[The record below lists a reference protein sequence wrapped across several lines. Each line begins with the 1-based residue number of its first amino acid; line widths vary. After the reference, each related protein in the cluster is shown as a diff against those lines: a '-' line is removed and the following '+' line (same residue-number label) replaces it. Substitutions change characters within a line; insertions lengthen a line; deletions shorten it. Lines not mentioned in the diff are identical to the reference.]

1 MIGVNPN
8 AGLAEAQP
16 LRDGRGRIRWYSRE
30 DEDYEALSE
39 ESAKDMRQFEKDFCI
54 AMRVAARTSK
64 SDQETAFLHGV
75 ESVLGPTPPRRID
88 RIACTLPDDV
98 LRIIFDNFYVSFQKR
113 KMKQVMKELLSVTSF
128 IRYGFCGKQN
138 CDCCK
143 RIFRHKKHEGGK
155 PILSWTYLDENRDSA
170 LAVVHTWDPI
180 FDYYSSDE
188 SSDDGED

>member
-16 LRDGRGRIRWYSRE
+16 LQYGRGRIRWYSRE

-64 SDQETAFLHGV
+64 SDQETALLHAE
-75 ESVLGPTPPRRID
+75 ESFIPTSSRKID
-88 RIACTLPDDV
+88 RIARTLPDDV
-98 LRIIFDNFYVSFQKR
+98 LGIIFDKFYVSFQKR

-128 IRYGFCGKQN
+128 IRYGFCGKQHCN
-138 CDCCK
+138 CCK

-155 PILSWTYLDENRDSA
+155 MILSWTYLDENRDSA
-170 LAVVHTWDPI
+170 LAAVHIWDPM
-180 FDYYSSDE
+180 FDYYSSDD